1 MNMGLFDIFKRE
13 SAEKPAAQNKDYT
26 DIAATAE
33 AMLEEVNIDIISAET
48 IKLPIEQL
56 GLLGAGIASML
67 PPLRAIS
74 QNITFNNGNLFRWV
88 NSANA
93 AGTLKLNAKDN
104 LLGGAFIDKQGI
116 SRYAKFQAAG
126 AQSATAVTVMP
137 IDPAKIMMAAAL
149 ISIEHKINDIAET
162 QKKIL
167 TFLENDKEAEIESD
181 LKILTDIAKEL
192 KFNWDNTEYTTNHYK
207 LALDIKRSAEKN
219 IIFCRKQIEQAVK
232 QGKAIHTQNT
242 VDVKQKNLQKLFR
255 YYRMALYIYSFASYI
270 ETMLLGNFESDYI
283 HQIKE
288 QVEKR
293 CEEYKSVHS
302 DCYKILEK
310 SSSGSIE
317 KHILNGVG
325 AAAGAVGSLIG
336 NIPLIKEG
344 QADEWLT
351 DKGAEIRTK
360 SQNIGESTLAVFKEC
375 EETGCIIFMDNLE
388 LVDRL
393 YNHTSDIY
401 IDRENVYLAFSEAK
415 Q

>member
-1 MNMGLFDIFKRE
+1 MGLFNSFKKE
-13 SAEKPAAQNKDYT
+13 KAKKSAAKNENHT
-26 DIAATAE
+26 DIAAASE
-33 AMLEEVNIDIISAET
+33 AMLEEVSIDITSVEAT
-48 IKLPIEQL
+48 KLPIEQL
-56 GLLGAGIASML
+56 GLFGAGIASVL
-67 PPLRAIS
+67 PPLRTIS

-93 AGTLKLNAKDN
+93 AGTLKLNTKDN

-137 IDPAKIMMAAAL
+137 IDPAKLMMAAAL
-149 ISIEHKINDIAET
+149 MAIEHKLDDIAET

-167 TFLENDKEAEIESD
+167 TFLEHNKEAEIESD
-181 LKILTDIAKEL
+181 LKILTDIAREL

-207 LALDIKRSAEKN
+207 LALDIKCSAEKN

-232 QGKAIHTQNT
+232 ESKAIHTQNT
-242 VDVKQKNLQKLFR
+242 VDAKQENLHKLFR
-255 YYRMALYIYSFASYI
+255 YYRMALYIYSFSSYI

-288 QVEKR
+288 QIEKH
-293 CEEYKSVHS
+293 CNEYKSVHS

-336 NIPLIKEG
+336 SIPLIKEG

-360 SQNIGESTLAVFKEC
+360 SQNIGESTLAKFKEC
-375 EETGCIIFMDNLE
+375 EETSCIIFIDNLE
-388 LVDRL
+388 LVDKL
-393 YNHTSDIY
+393 YNQTSDIY
-401 IDRENVYLAFSEAK
+401 IDRENVYLAFAEAK